1 MKKIIFKSCETET
14 SENFPVYFINLN
26 RIVDSLVLSRE
37 LAKQDEQNV
46 FFNEYSTIL
55 FYYSLIVIVESG
67 LRSCQ

>member
-14 SENFPVYFINLN
+14 SEKFPVYFINLN

-37 LAKQDEQNV
+37 LAEQDEQNV